1 MDAYSPFTLR
11 RTRRWLR
18 LAAAIF
24 ATICALLLLD
34 GALPGG
40 AFNAAAQGGPDPDA
54 LFATPTPLPPLHGPL
69 LGANSPQQAGIILY
83 DLSTGEQRELS
94 FGPGNHWLGSFAPD
108 GCRIAFSLS
117 DPGGQHTRIYSA
129 RIDGSDLHPLVDF
142 HLGEGG
148 DDPAALDWEAWTP
161 LWSPQG
167 DRIAFVLLRTYERGG
182 ETVRA
187 SHIAWVPPE
196 GGPPT
201 FYSTSGTEGEP
212 AWRNDGAWLA
222 YTSYELNQDDRR
234 EADVWIVSADGGSKF
249 RLTEFAAGSTIAPRW
264 SPSGEVIAFVY
275 APTGNNHQFWTVP
288 ASGGDPQQW
297 SETWTL
303 VLAFDWLPDGRG
315 LVAAIKD
322 WQGETD
328 NRLYRVPL
336 PGFADT
342 DATLYLDH
350 PLDTAVDY
358 PALQPGRP
366 HPGLPQCLRRGP
378 VRYRSRHGHGAAQP
392 RLQQQP
398 PGLGAVRFR
407 RGKRLS
413 VGSRQLTAT
422 RSAPVQPRP

>member
-1 MDAYSPFTLR
+1 M
-11 RTRRWLR
+11 
-18 LAAAIF
+18 AAGLPSASAIR
-24 ATICALLLLD
+24 
-34 GALPGG
+34 
-40 AFNAAAQGGPDPDA
+40 AA
-54 LFATPTPLPPLHGPL
+54 
-69 LGANSPQQAGIILY
+69 
-83 DLSTGEQRELS
+83 
-94 FGPGNHWLGSFAPD
+94 
-108 GCRIAFSLS
+108 
-117 DPGGQHTRIYSA
+117 QHTRIYSA
-129 RIDGSDLHPLVDF
+129 RIDGSDLRPLVDF

-264 SPSGEVIAFVY
+264 SPSGEAIAFVY

-358 PALQPGRP
+358 PRFSPDGHILAF
-366 HPGLPQCLRRGP
+366 
-378 VRYRSRHGHGAAQP
+378 RSSY
-392 RLQQQP
+392 
-398 PGLGAVRFR
+398 GAVLFDTET
-407 RGKRLS
+407 GAVTALPSLGNSNSPLVWGPSDFAGESELS
-413 VGSRQLTAT
+413 VGSSQSTVCSRQQPGPA
-422 RSAPVQPRP
+422 SVQPRP

>member
-1 MDAYSPFTLR
+1 MGL
-11 RTRRWLR
+11 
-18 LAAAIF
+18 LAAA
-24 ATICALLLLD
+24 CALGFLGAILL
-34 GALPGG
+34 GAAVP
-40 AFNAAAQGGPDPDA
+40 AAAQGGPAPDG
-54 LFATPTPLPPLHGPL
+54 LFATPTPPPPLSGPL
-69 LGANSPQQAGIILY
+69 LGANSPHQAGVILY
-83 DLSTGEQRELS
+83 GLSTGAQRELS
-94 FGPGNHWLGSFAPD
+94 FGPGNHWLGSFSPD

-117 DPGGQHTRIYSA
+117 APDGGHTQIYTA
-129 RIDGSDLHPLVDF
+129 RIDGSDLHALVDF
-142 HLGEGG
+142 RLGEGG
-148 DDPAALDWEAWTP
+148 DDPAALDWEAWSP

-167 DRIAFVLLRTYERGG
+167 DRIAFVLLRSYERND

-196 GGPPT
+196 GGKPT

-212 AWRNDGAWLA
+212 AWRSDGAWLA

-234 EADVWIVSADGGSKF
+234 EADIWIVSADGGSKF
-249 RLTEFAAGSTIAPRW
+249 RLTDFAAGSTIAPRW

-288 ASGGDPQQW
+288 ASGGDSQQW

-322 WQGETD
+322 WQGNDD

-350 PLDTAVDY
+350 PANTAVDY
-358 PALQPGRP
+358 PRFSPDGR
-366 HPGLPQCLRRGP
+366 LLAF
-378 VRYRSRHGHGAAQP
+378 RSSYEAV
-392 RLQQQP
+392 LFDTET
-398 PGLGAVRFR
+398 GAVTELPTLGYNNSPLVWGPSDF
-407 RGKRLS
+407 
-413 VGSRQLTAT
+413 VGESSCQ
-422 RSAPVQPRP
+422 